1 MLFQRTVSPRLARQ
15 KQRNNV
21 PAEKPKKYFERSLA
35 IPLLD
40 KFIAEPKFR
49 FNDLNE
55 KSNKPLFLVAAVS
68 SKMENSDFAAL
79 SDFYRYDL
87 PSKDVTD
94 LEIKLWKRAW
104 SLKPA
109 N

>member
-1 MLFQRTVSPRLARQ
+1 MLFQRTVLPRLARQ

-68 SKMENSDFAAL
+68 SKMGNSDFAAS